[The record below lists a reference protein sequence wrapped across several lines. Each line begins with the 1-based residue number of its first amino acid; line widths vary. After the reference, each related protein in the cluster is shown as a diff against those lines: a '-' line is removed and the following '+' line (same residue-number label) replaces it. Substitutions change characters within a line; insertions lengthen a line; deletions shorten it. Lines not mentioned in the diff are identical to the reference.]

1 MKKLFLIPQAENR
14 DVERILTYRSLS
26 TKGSV
31 FQKLNCRKFMGNDL
45 KILAET
51 NDLSVIKILTGMNVS
66 EIQKHI

>member
-45 KILAET
+45 
-51 NDLSVIKILTGMNVS
+51 SVIKILTGMNVS